1 MVRATFY
8 GPRDTDTQTG
18 LRVLVPRALER
29 AVQAPS
35 RGRVKGVESHVS
47 RFWDPRMRRQILE
60 HLHAGGEGLSDVS
73 RAALVLL
80 GAEGRAAP
88 AIHANEDGTGGDA
101 G

>member
-1 MVRATFY
+1 MRIEH
-8 GPRDTDTQTG
+8 
-18 LRVLVPRALER
+18 LVAMINDIA
-29 AVQAPS
+29 AVFASDPEP
-35 RGRVKGVESHVS
+35 GVAAAGVESHVS

-73 RAALVLL
+73 RAAPMLL